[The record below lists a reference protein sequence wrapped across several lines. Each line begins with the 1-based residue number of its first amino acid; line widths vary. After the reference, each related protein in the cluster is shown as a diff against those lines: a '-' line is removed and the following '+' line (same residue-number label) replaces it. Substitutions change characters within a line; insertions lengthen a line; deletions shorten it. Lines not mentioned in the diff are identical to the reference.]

1 MMKAIIFDLDNTLY
15 PEETYVQSGF
25 KAVARYLSEKYD
37 CDFDTLFSKIM
48 DIFNEDGR
56 GAVFDRLVNDLNFN
70 ENVSTLVYIYRYHF
84 PEISLY
90 SESITLLDNLKD
102 NYKLSLITDGRAF
115 VQKRKVDALD
125 IEEYFDIIIFTDVLG
140 EDYWKPSVEPYKL
153 VLSMLKC
160 DAKDAYY
167 IGDDPYK
174 DFKAPKE
181 LGMKSIQVKIEEE
194 MDYWKN
200 RGYERVGADFQV
212 DNLNEILGV
221 LYDN

>member
-1 MMKAIIFDLDNTLY
+1 MKAIIFDLDNTLY